1 MSWNGN
7 MNVIVTNQT
16 GGTIT
21 DATAAHS
28 WQASNTSVGPQTL
41 AQGQSMSFGISVGS
55 GGSDQW
61 SIGFISGGTK
71 YYRTG
76 KQCNVE
82 ESDLDSGSPIFI
94 NFLPPSQGW
103 SVELPSSSS
112 CTDNYYDTSSAAA
125 EKEAKAGVVSEAA
138 GAS

>member
-1 MSWNGN
+1 MSWNGT

-41 AQGQSMSFGISVGS
+41 GEGQSMSFGINVGS
-55 GGSDQW
+55 GGSDTW
-61 SIGFISGGTK
+61 SIGFVLGSTK

-82 ESDLDSGSPIFI
+82 ESDLDSGSPIYI

-103 SVELPSSSS
+103 SIEMPSSSS
-112 CTDNYYDTSSAAA
+112 CTDNFYNTGSATE
-125 EKEAKAGVVSEAA
+125 EKEAKAAVVSEAA
-138 GAS
+138 TAS